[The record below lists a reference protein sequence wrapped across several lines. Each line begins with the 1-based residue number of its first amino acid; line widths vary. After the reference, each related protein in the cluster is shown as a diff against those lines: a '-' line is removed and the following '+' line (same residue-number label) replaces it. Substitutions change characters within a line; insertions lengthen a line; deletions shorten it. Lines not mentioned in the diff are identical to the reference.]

1 MRTLGRPAPARRA
14 HRVPGAAGHTSPL
27 VPAAQRAQRPGWRDP
42 RILLGLALV
51 AGCVLVGAR
60 IMASADDTVGV
71 WSARQDLPAGA
82 VLDRDDLELSQV
94 RFADRQAQE
103 RYVGEGALPG
113 GEVVLTR
120 DVAAGELLPATALGG
135 SGEPLVEVPLS
146 IARGDLPGTVRTG
159 SVVDVWVAREEGD
172 RPARLLLD
180 DVRVV
185 GLPAPADSLA
195 PEATR
200 QLIVGVPEGTEGL
213 ADVLGSVGQGRLV
226 VTQRST
232 VAVGP

>member
-14 HRVPGAAGHTSPL
+14 HRVPGAAGHPSPL

-51 AGCVLVGAR
+51 AGCVLLGAR
-60 IMASADDTVGV
+60 IMASADDTVGA
-71 WSARQDLPAGA
+71 WSAREDLPAGA

-103 RYVGEGALPG
+103 QYVGEGALPD

-120 DVAAGELLPATALGG
+120 DVAAGELLPAAALGG

-146 IARGDLPGTVRTG
+146 IGRGDLPGTVRTG

-185 GLPAPADSLA
+185 GLPAAADSLA

-200 QLIVGVPEGTEGL
+200 QLIVGVPEGTDTL
-213 ADVLGSVGQGRLV
+213 ADVLGTVGHGRLV
-226 VTQRST
+226 VTQRSS